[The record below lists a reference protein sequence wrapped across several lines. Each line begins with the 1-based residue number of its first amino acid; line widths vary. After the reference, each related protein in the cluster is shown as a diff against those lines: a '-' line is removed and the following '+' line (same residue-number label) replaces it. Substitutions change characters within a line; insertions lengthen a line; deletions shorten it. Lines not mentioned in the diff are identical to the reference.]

1 MYIVIDNQDSFVYNL
16 VSYMRILERD
26 VRVISGEKI
35 VIEEIDSN
43 LENVEGIIISPG
55 PGKPD
60 EYEDVRVFIQHYAG
74 SVPILGVCLGHQM
87 IGSIFGAS
95 VIKGKPMHGKV
106 TELFH
111 NEKGIFNKIENPY
124 RVTRYHSL
132 IISKVDFPE
141 VLDICAVSDTG
152 DIMAIKHKKYP
163 IYGVQFHPEALLSEN
178 GIELLQNF
186 IDICKLY
193 KDKHME

>member
-1 MYIVIDNQDSFVYNL
+1 
-16 VSYMRILERD
+16 
-26 VRVISGEKI
+26 
-35 VIEEIDSN
+35 
-43 LENVEGIIISPG
+43 
-55 PGKPD
+55 
-60 EYEDVRVFIQHYAG
+60 
-74 SVPILGVCLGHQM
+74 M

-178 GIELLQNF
+178 VIELLQNF